1 MEDNVKP
8 NVFRLIVVASVAISV
23 LTACGFNITDPSAV
37 TRITGSGKVVTESR
51 NVSGFSGLTVN
62 GAGKVSVE
70 WTGTEALSVTADDNL
85 LPYIVTEVRN
95 GTLVIE
101 YKPNVVF
108 NRFADL
114 TFKVSA
120 KSLNSIDVNG
130 AAAIDGKS
138 IDADRLATTVSGA
151 GAVKMQGK
159 IAQQDVTLNG
169 TGAYNAE
176 NVEGKRATVTNSG
189 AGAAVVR
196 VSDQLTANINGIG
209 VIEYI
214 GNPQVTKN
222 VSGIGIVRQR

>member
-1 MEDNVKP
+1 MNSNALKVI
-8 NVFRLIVVASVAISV
+8 VTGLISILV

-37 TRITGSGKVVTESR
+37 TRVTGSGKVVTESR
-51 NVSGFSGLTVN
+51 NVSGFSGLTMN

-85 LPYIVTEVRN
+85 LPYVITEVR
-95 GTLVIE
+95 GSTLVLE
-101 YKPNVVF
+101 FKRNVVF
-108 NRFADL
+108 DRVADL
-114 TFKVSA
+114 TFKVA
-120 KSLNSIDVNG
+120 VKGLNSIEANG
-130 AAAIDGKS
+130 AAAVEGKNV
-138 IDADRLATTVSGA
+138 DADRLSVNVSGA
-151 GAVKMQGK
+151 GAVRMQGK
-159 IAQQDVTLNG
+159 IAQQDVMLNG

-196 VSDQLTANINGIG
+196 VSDQLNANINGIG

-222 VSGIGIVRQR
+222 IAGIGVVRQR